1 MGHLEAMSKPRG
13 KKTLSGTYESDLSKD
28 LVMENMDPEMD
39 IFRN

>member
-1 MGHLEAMSKPRG
+1 MEHLEAVSKPREM
-13 KKTLSGTYESDLSKD
+13 TLPGTYESDLSKD